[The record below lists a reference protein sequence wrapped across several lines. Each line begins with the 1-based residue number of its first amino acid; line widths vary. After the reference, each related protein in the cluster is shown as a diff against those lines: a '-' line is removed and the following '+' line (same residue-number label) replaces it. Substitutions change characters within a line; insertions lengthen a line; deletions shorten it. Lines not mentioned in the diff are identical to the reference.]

1 MNTSDQSGTAP
12 RPKRPD
18 HSSLYFLVA
27 VLLLGAACILSIR
40 CRYEMR
46 MVGDSWER
54 RVGR

>member
-1 MNTSDQSGTAP
+1 MHTSSSDQP
-12 RPKRPD
+12 PKPKRPD

-46 MVGDSWER
+46 MAGDSWER